1 MKLNAPN
8 FLTIL
13 RIVAIPALV
22 VVLVTDF
29 RGWQIVGFAIFL
41 FASLTDMLDGFWA
54 RKKQQVTVFGQLL
67 DPMADKLLIASA
79 IICLVER
86 RIVPAWM
93 AVIIIGREIA
103 VTGFRAIASSRGHT
117 IPASALGKLKM
128 TLETVTLCLLI
139 LGPVNLGKLH
149 LLAPI
154 GLWLIVGV
162 AVASAVEYYV
172 RFAPAVLSKDL

>member
-1 MKLNAPN
+1 MKLNVPN

-13 RIVAIPALV
+13 RIFSIPALV
-22 VVLVTDF
+22 VVLVADF
-29 RGWQIVGFAIFL
+29 RGWEIAGFAIFL

-54 RKKQQVTVFGQLL
+54 RKKKQITVFGQLL

-79 IICLVER
+79 LICLVGR

-103 VTGFRAIASSRGHT
+103 VTGFRAIASSRGKN
-117 IPASALGKLKM
+117 IPASGLGKLKM

-139 LGPVNLGKLH
+139 LGPVNLGRLH
-149 LLAPI
+149 LLAPV
-154 GLWLIVGV
+154 GLWLTV
-162 AVASAVEYYV
+162 AVALASAVEYYV
-172 RFAPAVLSKDL
+172 RFAPTILSKDV

>member
-8 FLTIL
+8 FLTVL
-13 RIVAIPALV
+13 RILAIPALV

-29 RGWQIVGFAIFL
+29 RGWEIIGFLIFL
-41 FASLTDMLDGFWA
+41 FASLTDILDGAWA
-54 RKKQQVTVFGQLL
+54 RKKQQITVFGQLL

-79 IICLVER
+79 LICLVER

-103 VTGFRAIASSRGHT
+103 VTGFRAIASSRGHN

-128 TLETVTLCLLI
+128 TFETVTLCLLI
-139 LGPVNLGKLH
+139 LGPVNLGRLH
-149 LLAPI
+149 LLAPL
-154 GLWLIVGV
+154 GLWLTV
-162 AVASAVEYYV
+162 AIALASAVEYYL
-172 RFAPAVLSKDL
+172 RFGPIVLAKDP

>member
-1 MKLNAPN
+1 MKLNVPN

-13 RIVAIPALV
+13 RIFAIPALV
-22 VVLVTDF
+22 VVLLMDF
-29 RGWQIVGFAIFL
+29 RGWEIVGFAIFL
-41 FASLTDMLDGFWA
+41 FASLTDALDGAWA
-54 RKKQQVTVFGQLL
+54 RMKKQVTVFGQLL

-79 IICLVER
+79 LICLVGR

-103 VTGFRAIASSRGHT
+103 VTGFRAIASSRGKN

-139 LGPVNLGKLH
+139 LGPVNLGRLH

-154 GLWLIVGV
+154 GLWLTV
-162 AVASAVEYYV
+162 AAALASAVEYYV
-172 RFAPAVLSKDL
+172 RFAPTILSKDD